1 MESLKRKET
10 LGTPN
15 VFFSEKG
22 ILIIS
27 GKCLPENAINFFEP
41 IIKKIDRFIE
51 KNESINITC
60 ELEYINSSSSKV
72 LYQLLEKV
80 VNSGIKQTINW
91 YYEEDDEDMKELGED
106 YETLLKTD
114 FNFKEI
120 HVTLI
125 SEN

>member
-51 KNESINITC
+51 KNQSINITC